1 MSCLL
6 LVLFL
11 VRRAKKAVS
20 RIITEVSG
28 SASNSVGSVSQRGRR
43 RCTAKYWKIDEN
55 ADPRNAAEAARE
67 IADSAL
73 IAGVKD
79 HVTVEAGEAGE
90 NDDATCGKWKFRV

>member
-11 VRRAKKAVS
+11 VRRAKKPVS

-28 SASNSVGSVSQRGRR
+28 SASNSVGSVSQRRR
-43 RCTAKYWKIDEN
+43 RRSATKYWKIEEN
-55 ADPRNAAEAARE
+55 ADPTDAAEAAGE

-73 IAGVKD
+73 IEGVKD

-90 NDDATCGKWKFRV
+90 NDDATCGKLV